1 MKKRM
6 LAMLMC
12 VAMALS
18 LLPMTVLA
26 SEDDVLYVGG
36 TNVISGGYWK
46 GDGDGGLTEGSED
59 DYTVR
64 YEPNTQTLTLR
75 NAEISKAHLE
85 RTIQEKTRTRWN
97 ENYTEWHKETGYQEN
112 IEMYGIYS
120 SSELN
125 LCLEGTNTI
134 ALEEIDSSI
143 SEAPTDRD
151 FIDIDLL
158 SYGIY
163 ACEEVYREY
172 SDGSGGYT
180 TTELLPITISGAG
193 SCSVSAGEIDAQGMA
208 TVQTFGLRARGFTV
222 NSGELT
228 FSGGSAV
235 GGGKRTRHWKKV
247 LVMCI
252 QLESLPDM
260 KILQSTTVPLLPSAV
275 LLRAE
280 ARP

>member
-26 SEDDVLYVGG
+26 AEDDVLYVGG

-208 TVQTFGLRARGFTV
+208 TVQTFGLRARGLTV

-235 GGGKRTRHWKKV
+235 GGGGRGPDIGKRFW
-247 LVMCI
+247 
-252 QLESLPDM
+252 
-260 KILQSTTVPLLPSAV
+260 
-275 LLRAE
+275 
-280 ARP
+280 

>member
-1 MKKRM
+1 
-6 LAMLMC
+6 MLMC

-26 SEDDVLYVGG
+26 AEDDVLYVGG

-208 TVQTFGLRARGFTV
+208 TVQTFGLRARGLTV

-235 GGGKRTRHWKKV
+235 GGGGKRTRHWKKV